1 MKYGTIC
8 DRFSFLNITNS
19 AKIEGVI
26 NELGLFFKFTNTP
39 YNFCLNGLGRDYL
52 DLGLVNKLLSPYGVV
67 VREDGASCT
76 HITYYKDSRVMAEV
90 ERASVI
96 SKNIKV
102 MSRTI

>member
-76 HITYYKDSRVMAEV
+76 QITYYKDSRVMAEV
-90 ERASVI
+90 ERA
-96 SKNIKV
+96 
-102 MSRTI
+102 